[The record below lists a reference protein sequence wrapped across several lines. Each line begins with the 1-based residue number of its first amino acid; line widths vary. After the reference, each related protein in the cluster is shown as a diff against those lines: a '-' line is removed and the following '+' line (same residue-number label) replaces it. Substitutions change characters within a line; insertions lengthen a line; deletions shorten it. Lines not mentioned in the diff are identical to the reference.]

1 MRIEDLDAQWAHQQE
16 LEGREKG
23 DVERQVLDEREIQER
38 IRQAAAI
45 MKPVQDHYAKSFEDS
60 DLFTARPAA
69 RPTNEEIAKL
79 WVHTMLKRMD
89 LIP

>member
-23 DVERQVLDEREIQER
+23 DVEKQVLDEREIQER

-60 DLFTARPAA
+60 DLF
-69 RPTNEEIAKL
+69 NEEIAKL

>member
-16 LEGREKG
+16 LEGREKS
-23 DVERQVLDEREIQER
+23 DVEKQVLDEREIQER

-60 DLFTARPAA
+60 DLF
-69 RPTNEEIAKL
+69 NEEIAKL